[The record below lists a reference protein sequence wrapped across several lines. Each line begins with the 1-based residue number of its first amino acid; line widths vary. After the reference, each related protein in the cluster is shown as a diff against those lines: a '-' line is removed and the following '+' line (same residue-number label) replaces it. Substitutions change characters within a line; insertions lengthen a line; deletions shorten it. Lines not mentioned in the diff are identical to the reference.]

1 MSFCRSFGDNSFD
14 LMLEIDLSF
23 RLFNSFDFTNCYV
36 LCILVISVDFR
47 KGSLSLQSNLIKL
60 IRSRL
65 TNCSTFKGHF

>member
-23 RLFNSFDFTNCYV
+23 HLFNSFDFTNCYV